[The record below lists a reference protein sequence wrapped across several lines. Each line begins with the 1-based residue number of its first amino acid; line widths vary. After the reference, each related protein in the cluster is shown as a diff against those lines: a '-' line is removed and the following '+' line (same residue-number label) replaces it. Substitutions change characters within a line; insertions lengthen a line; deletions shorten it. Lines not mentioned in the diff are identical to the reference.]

1 MCRNK
6 TQYVRSAAATERL
19 NFLYLRG
26 LHDVAIV
33 SLGRAMRK
41 APLPCFI
48 SLHDARRGCLI
59 RHTRHPHDVAA

>member
-33 SLGRAMRK
+33 SLRRAMRK
-41 APLPCFI
+41 PPLPSVSFHCMM
-48 SLHDARRGCLI
+48 R
-59 RHTRHPHDVAA
+59 DVDVS